1 MTEKLVPC
9 RIPPPIVDGR
19 RSPAPT
25 GGAPSAVQ
33 ESPLPRDKGAWKSD
47 GTFEAKL
54 VPGTYKFS
62 ALATPKEG
70 GDLALFSGEVNV
82 PSGDAFEVRL
92 ELQRGNR

>member
-1 MTEKLVPC
+1 
-9 RIPPPIVDGR
+9 
-19 RSPAPT
+19 
-25 GGAPSAVQ
+25 VQ